1 MLCYLY
7 FARRLVH
14 ATGKY
19 SMVRL
24 CVCVSHYRPTST
36 LHSSSG
42 EVLTSLREL
51 KSGKAEQRQVVSKHR
66 AHVRTRRTPP
76 TAVYVQLCTQKV
88 AAAAAEAEA
97 SFASSPAPAHLA
109 SFQQLPTSARLC
121 SSRRRRRFRHSFLRK
136 LDLRAGGG
144 GGGVACGLN

>member
-1 MLCYLY
+1 ML
-7 FARRLVH
+7 LVNT
-14 ATGKY
+14 AWFG
-19 SMVRL
+19 

-51 KSGKAEQRQVVSKHR
+51 KSGKAERRQVVSKHR

-88 AAAAAEAEA
+88 AAAAEAEA

-121 SSRRRRRFRHSFLRK
+121 SSRRRRSFRHSFLRK
-136 LDLRAGGG
+136 LDLRAGAG